1 MSIVAIVSKYADESS
16 KIAEF
21 TALRL
26 GYRLVTMDDLIK
38 TAAKDYN
45 VPEKDLAQVTRDLTL
60 WQHLFRK
67 KKLKLVSLLEHKLC
81 ELMADDGIV
90 FCGYLGY
97 PIFKEISHALKVLI
111 LADTQTG
118 KSAAADSTKQPDLLS
133 NDGIAGWFEKI
144 YHMDMEDPKLYDLTL
159 NLLQMDISEA
169 GDIIINTLKQ
179 KRFEP
184 MTYSMNCMCNL
195 ELACQVKT
203 SLVER
208 LGDVEVKSHDGT
220 IYVYSKAFKKGGRK
234 AAKEVKEDIMR
245 MPGVNYVE
253 VYRERAP
260 FDEIH
265 I

>member
-1 MSIVAIVSKYADESS
+1 MSIIAIVSKHADESL
-16 KIAEF
+16 KISEF

-26 GYRLVTMDDLIK
+26 GYRLVTMNDLSK
-38 TAAKDYN
+38 TAAKDYHI
-45 VPEKDLAQVTRDLTL
+45 PEKDLSQVTRDLTL
-60 WQHLFRK
+60 WHHLFRK
-67 KKLKLVSLLEHKLC
+67 KKLKLVSILEHKLC
-81 ELMADDGIV
+81 ELMACDGMI

-97 PIFKEISHALKVLI
+97 PIFQEISHALKVLV
-111 LADTQTG
+111 LAHPETAKPAHASSQR
-118 KSAAADSTKQPDLLS
+118 KQNPLS
-133 NDGIAGWFEKI
+133 NDGIASWFEKI
-144 YHMDMEDPKLYDLTL
+144 YDKKMEDPNLYDLTV
-159 NLLQMDISEA
+159 NLSNMDISEA
-169 GDIIINTLKQ
+169 GEIIINTMQQ

-203 SLVER
+203 AIVER
-208 LGDVEVKSHDGT
+208 LGDAEVKSHDGT
-220 IYVYSKAFKKGGRK
+220 VYIYSKSFKKGGRK
-234 AAKEVKEDIMR
+234 AAKEIKEDIMR

>member
-1 MSIVAIVSKYADESS
+1 MSVVAIVSKYAEEST
-16 KIAEF
+16 KIAEY

-38 TAAKDYN
+38 AAAKDYN
-45 VPEKDLAQVTRDLTL
+45 IPEKDLSQVTRDMTL

-67 KKLKLVSLLEHKLC
+67 KKLKLVSFLEHKLC
-81 ELMADDGIV
+81 ELMASDGMV

-97 PIFKEISHALKVLI
+97 PIFKEISHALKVLV
-111 LADTQTG
+111 LAHSETG
-118 KSAAADSTKQPDLLS
+118 KSSDADSAQESGTPS

-144 YHMDMEDPKLYDLTL
+144 YNANMEDPNLYDLTL
-159 NLLQMDISEA
+159 NLWQMDISEA
-169 GDIIINTLKQ
+169 GDIIINTLGQ

-203 SLVER
+203 ALVEK
-208 LGDVEVKSHDGT
+208 LGDVEVKSHDGAVY
-220 IYVYSKAFKKGGRK
+220 IYSKVFKKGGRK
-234 AAKEVKEDIMR
+234 AAKEVKEDVMR

-253 VYRERAP
+253 VYRERLP